1 MLLAIDVGNT
11 NVAFGIF
18 HEGRWTNHWRVRT
31 VHDMMPDEHAVLFR
45 SLFHDNGL
53 QMQDIKRVVLSS
65 VVPSLTTTLS
75 EMLKRQTKGDLIVV
89 GPGVRTGLRIRTDNP
104 AEVGGDLVANAV
116 AAHALYG
123 SHATSGGY
131 PGSANNCIVVDFG
144 TALTF
149 TAVDKSGDLLGVAI
163 APGLRSAAAALASNT
178 AQLPH
183 VQLVPPPTAIGRNT
197 VHSIQSGVVFGY
209 IGLVEALIK
218 RMRDELDGRTHVIAT
233 GGLARVIA
241 PLTDQFTA
249 IEPWLTLDG
258 LRIIAERNA
267 QM

>member
-11 NVAFGIF
+11 NVAFGVY
-18 HEGRWTNHWRVRT
+18 HEGRWTNYWRIRT
-31 VHDMMPDEHAVLFR
+31 VHDQMPDEHAVLFR
-45 SLFHDNGL
+45 SLLRDDGL
-53 QMQDIKRVVLSS
+53 RLRDVERVVLSS

-75 EMLKRQTKGDLIVV
+75 EMLEQQTQGDLLVV

-123 SHATSGGY
+123 SSG
-131 PGSANNCIVVDFG
+131 SNCIVVDFG

-183 VQLVPPPTAIGRNT
+183 VQLVPPPAAIGRNT

-209 IGLVEALIK
+209 IGLVNALIE
-218 RMRDELDGRTHVIAT
+218 RMRAELGGQAHAIAT
-233 GGLARVIA
+233 GGLARIIA
-241 PLTDQFTA
+241 PLTGQFTA

-258 LRIIAERNA
+258 LRIIADRNA
-267 QM
+267 

>member
-11 NVAFGIF
+11 NVAFGVYRQD
-18 HEGRWTNHWRVRT
+18 RWTNHWRIRT
-31 VHDMMPDEHAVLFR
+31 VHDQMPDEHAVLFR
-45 SLFHDNGL
+45 SLFRDDGL
-53 QMQDIKRVVLSS
+53 QLSDVRRVVLCS

-75 EMLKRQTKGDLIVV
+75 EMLRQQTQGDLLVV

-104 AEVGGDLVANAV
+104 AEVGADLVANAV

-123 SHATSGGY
+123 ARGTASG
-131 PGSANNCIVVDFG
+131 SNCIVVDFG

-149 TAVDKSGDLLGVAI
+149 TAVDKAGDLLGVAI

-183 VQLVPPPTAIGRNT
+183 VQLVPPPAAIGRNT

-209 IGLVEALIK
+209 IGLVEALIV
-218 RMRDELDGRTHVIAT
+218 RMRAELDGQTHVIAT

-241 PLTDQFTA
+241 PLTNCFTS

-258 LRIIAERNA
+258 LRIIADRNT
-267 QM
+267 